1 MFRNVNT
8 FGFNIN
14 VQAVII
20 IGVIVVCT
28 LPLDFRLNTAFF
40 FAARRAVHV

>member
-14 VQAVII
+14 VQAVI
-20 IGVIVVCT
+20 VIEVTVVCA
-28 LPLDFRLNTAFF
+28 LPFDFRLKTAFF
-40 FAARRAVHV
+40 FAARRAVHA